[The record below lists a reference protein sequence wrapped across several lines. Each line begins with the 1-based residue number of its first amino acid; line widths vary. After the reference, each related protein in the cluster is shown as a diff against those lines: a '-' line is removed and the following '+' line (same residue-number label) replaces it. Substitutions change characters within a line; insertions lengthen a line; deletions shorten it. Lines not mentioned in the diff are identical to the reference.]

1 MTQIIFTGIIKSML
15 NKIIFIALV
24 IAASLGAGAYFS
36 GNMKLGVK
44 DPVTILAQDELVV
57 MRTKGGLLEVSS
69 IVSPETFEQ
78 ATAYSAFGINLG
90 KSIAR
95 IRVPATYRY
104 HVELAPEWRFI
115 RRDKTFVVIAPAVKP
130 SLPVAIDTAKLEGET
145 SGKWSIINGA
155 ADIAA
160 LQKSITA
167 GLSQKASSQKY
178 IDLQREHARKTVT
191 EFVEKWVL
199 NQDKWKIETGYSV
212 RVFFADEPVEKIQS
226 SGFFPVPL
234 PSGKN

>member
-1 MTQIIFTGIIKSML
+1 ML
-15 NKIIFIALV
+15 TKIAILIVA
-24 IAASLGAGAYFS
+24 IGASLGAGAYY
-36 GNMKLGVK
+36 GMNMKLAVK
-44 DPVTILAQDELVV
+44 GPVTVVAQDEQII

-69 IVSPETFEQ
+69 IASTETFEQ
-78 ATAYSAFGINLG
+78 ATAYSALGISLG
-90 KSIAR
+90 KSTAK

-130 SLPVAIDTAKLEGET
+130 SLPVAIDTAKLEGES
-145 SGKWSIINGA
+145 SGKWSILSGN
-155 ADIAA
+155 ADIAD
-160 LQKSITA
+160 LQKTITA
-167 GLSQKASSQKY
+167 GLGQRAASQRY

-199 NQDKWKIETGYSV
+199 SQDQWKSGTGYMV

-226 SGFFPVPL
+226 SGYFPVPL
-234 PSGKN
+234 TTAPL